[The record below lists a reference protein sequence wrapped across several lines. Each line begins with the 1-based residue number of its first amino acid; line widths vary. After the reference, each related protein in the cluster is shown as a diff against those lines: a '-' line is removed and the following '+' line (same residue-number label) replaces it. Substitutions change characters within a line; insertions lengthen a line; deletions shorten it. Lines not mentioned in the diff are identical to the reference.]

1 MVTTIIELFLV
12 SSAVAVAGVAVIWRL
27 SRLVA
32 SFLEDLDGPPIDDS
46 EWFDPPHE
54 WVNYIPDADDDEDDE
69 RSNKDQE

>member
-1 MVTTIIELFLV
+1 MVGTIIELFLV

-46 EWFDPPHE
+46 EWFDP
-54 WVNYIPDADDDEDDE
+54 
-69 RSNKDQE
+69 

>member
-54 WVNYIPDADDDEDDE
+54 QPLLPEQLVPDDDDDPKNRE
-69 RSNKDQE
+69 

>member
-12 SSAVAVAGVAVIWRL
+12 SSAVAVAGVAVIWWL

-46 EWFDPPHE
+46 EGARGIAEGDISAE
-54 WVNYIPDADDDEDDE
+54 SI
-69 RSNKDQE
+69 NKRR

>member
-46 EWFDPPHE
+46 EWFDP
-54 WVNYIPDADDDEDDE
+54 
-69 RSNKDQE
+69 

>member
-1 MVTTIIELFLV
+1 MVGTIIELFLV
-12 SSAVAVAGVAVIWRL
+12 SSVVAVAGVAVIWWL

-54 WVNYIPDADDDEDDE
+54 WVNYIPDADDEDDDTKNRE
-69 RSNKDQE
+69 